1 MARTW
6 AEVTVEL
13 LGGRGTSFWPA
24 PGRTLLIGPR
34 HTFGDL
40 AGAIDRA
47 LARWDVAHLSLFE
60 LADGAVVTDAES
72 LEEADSLLSS
82 YSAGHD
88 MRTAKVMKLVPP
100 GSSFRYVFD
109 LGDGWTH
116 ACARG
121 MEQVDPVEVYGS
133 TPRDPI
139 VVWGWGDIPDQYGRR
154 WADDDGESPPPP
166 RPADGHPILDP
177 SWPHLSAPRVHLA
190 QLRGAVARGDMEAI
204 LAAVASHDVRPALH
218 LVGAALEV
226 AISAGNE
233 RARRYG
239 VDVAQLLAERD
250 WPGDD
255 VLVEDLYALVR
266 GAQLSGRVITA
277 SLDEVA
283 GQLEGSM
290 GELGG
295 FLDLSTG
302 EVVPHVL
309 TDAGEVGE
317 DEAIDTDTEPDRW
330 LPLPRQGSHDGWQ
343 DMAAFAAGLSDARLR
358 DELERDLEGSGAF
371 RRFNDSMH
379 ESGLHDVWHAFSD
392 ERRSGRARAF
402 LAGHGVR
409 VLPAAASSRQQS
421 VPPHRG

>member
-13 LGGRGTSFWPA
+13 LGGRGTSLWPP

-34 HTFGDL
+34 HTFADL

-47 LARWDVAHLSLFE
+47 LARWDVAHLSQFE
-60 LADGAVVTDAES
+60 LADGASVTDAES
-72 LEEADSLLSS
+72 LEEADSLLSP
-82 YSAGHD
+82 YSGGHD

-109 LGDGWTH
+109 FGDDWMH
-116 ACARG
+116 ACTLG
-121 MEQVDPVEVYGS
+121 TEQVDPVEVYGF
-133 TPRDPI
+133 TPRDPM

-154 WADDDGESPPPP
+154 WAEDDGESAPPP
-166 RPADGHPILDP
+166 RPADGHPMLDP
-177 SWPHLSAPRVHLA
+177 SWPHVATPRVDLA
-190 QLRGAVARGDMEAI
+190 QLWGAVARGDMEAI
-204 LAAVASHDVRPALH
+204 LTAVAHHDVRPALQ

-226 AISAGNE
+226 VVSAGDQ

-239 VDVAQLLAERD
+239 VDVGQLLAQRD

-266 GAQLSGRVITA
+266 GQELSGRVITT

-283 GQLEGSM
+283 GQLEGSTD
-290 GELGG
+290 ELGG
-295 FLDLSTG
+295 FLDLRTG
-302 EVVPHVL
+302 QVVPHTM

-317 DEAIDTDTEPDRW
+317 DDAIDIDNEPDRW
-330 LPLPRQGSHDGWQ
+330 LPLPRQGSDDGWQ

-358 DELERDLEGSGAF
+358 DRLERDLDGSGAF
-371 RRFNDSMH
+371 RRFNDSID
-379 ESGLHDVWHAFSD
+379 ESGLHEAWRAFSD
-392 ERRSGRARAF
+392 ERRLGRARVF
-402 LAGHGVR
+402 LAEHGVR
-409 VLPAAASSRQQS
+409 VLPAAVSSRQRA
-421 VPPHRG
+421 VRPHRV